1 MRRRRLCSTTCATWF
16 ATSSSARRQKPARSL
31 APAAIVLFL
40 FVFACS
46 CSCVCVRVR
55 VCVLVLVLVRACL
68 CVGMGNKQIV
78 CVWGVCHT
86 GCTSRTAN
94 SRSCPPSSSPTSRP
108 AICRFSIRL
117 THGCRVL
124 MGLRNTCADWAA
136 GQEPADD
143 PYIKGVKDQQYTPP
157 AIGNRHC
164 GPGSTQLFMM
174 LTMLESLCADDK
186 KKSLKH
192 DLDSKFHG
200 PMLAFYNTAKNYFHL
215 LNFKGTLA
223 CSMQLFLPC
232 FTPTNGSHTHSL
244 THSLTHTHILTL
256 TLKLTLKRT
265 LKHTTLHFTHSFTHS
280 PLLPSVRSAS
290 LHQAADLSQ
299 LWYREFYLELS
310 NGRHIQVC

>member
-1 MRRRRLCSTTCATWF
+1 MCGNGQQAD
-16 ATSSSARRQKPARSL
+16 
-31 APAAIVLFL
+31 
-40 FVFACS
+40 
-46 CSCVCVRVR
+46 CVCLG
-55 VCVLVLVLVRACL
+55 CVSYWLYIQDSQLTLL
-68 CVGMGNKQIV
+68 
-78 CVWGVCHT
+78 
-86 GCTSRTAN
+86 
-94 SRSCPPSSSPTSRP
+94 PPASSPTARP

-244 THSLTHTHILTL
+244 THSLTHTHIHTH
-256 TLKLTLKRT
+256 THAETH
-265 LKHTTLHFTHSFTHS
+265 KHRETRAHTHTHTH
-280 PLLPSVRSAS
+280 AHTHTHTS
-290 LHQAADLSQ
+290 LQANAHGDWL
-299 LWYREFYLELS
+299 
-310 NGRHIQVC
+310 

>member
-1 MRRRRLCSTTCATWF
+1 
-16 ATSSSARRQKPARSL
+16 
-31 APAAIVLFL
+31 
-40 FVFACS
+40 
-46 CSCVCVRVR
+46 
-55 VCVLVLVLVRACL
+55 
-68 CVGMGNKQIV
+68 
-78 CVWGVCHT
+78 
-86 GCTSRTAN
+86 
-94 SRSCPPSSSPTSRP
+94 
-108 AICRFSIRL
+108 
-117 THGCRVL
+117 

-232 FTPTNGSHTHSL
+232 FTPTNGS
-244 THSLTHTHILTL
+244 LTHTHTHTHTQTHTQTYNPSFHSLLHSLAVASLGAISVLASGSRPLTAVVPRVL
-256 TLKLTLKRT
+256 PRAEQRK
-265 LKHTTLHFTHSFTHS
+265 THSG
-280 PLLPSVRSAS
+280 LLSGCMQVALRMCVFARKRWCPAFVSQSFVFCLMRSEGDVS
-290 LHQAADLSQ
+290 EDL
-299 LWYREFYLELS
+299 Y
-310 NGRHIQVC
+310 